1 MALNTKEL
9 TAVGSNGKH
18 RFTLNVNET
27 EISTATNKSKVNF
40 TFKLSPEKTSWNWS
54 NWGSQISYKITI
66 GTQTFT
72 GTIPSYDGTSTVTL
86 KSGNFEIKHN
96 DDGSKTISISFSI
109 TDTTG
114 KNYTPGS
121 VSKSGTMKLTDIQ
134 RESDVSCSSPYIGD
148 TAIITVDKKS
158 ENFTSTIWC
167 NIGSLLNIPIATK
180 SKEKVFSLNTSEI
193 ADDIYSDMP
202 NSKEIN
208 GIVVCETY
216 DGNTKIGTSI
226 NDFNLYA
233 KESVCKP
240 DVDATIIDTNEKT
253 IAITGDT
260 SKFIKYVSKPKVTIT
275 ANAKKSSTIKK
286 YYINLNDGQT
296 SDSQECIFNT
306 IGSNNITIGVT
317 DSRGYSNTKN
327 IDISEKMI
335 DYIKLHINNIELER
349 TEQAS
354 NEVILNVNGVWFN
367 GSFNEENNNVL
378 TAKFQ
383 YKKTSENEW
392 SEENIITPTIDN
404 NTFKF
409 IDVSLGNLFSYDD
422 EYQFKIIINDKV
434 MVVGSENKDIITVPK
449 GQEIIAIG
457 ENGIWVDGFV
467 KIFNNPIIESG
478 SNDNGEYVKFYDGT
492 MICRKTCT
500 GSADINK
507 SWGTMYDTGDG
518 TGELI
523 SLGDYPKPF
532 VGKRPQMLPL
542 FAGANSCFVASI
554 RHQSNSFVGHIIL
567 ASPRSKSVNY
577 TIDIIAIGRWK
588 Q

>member
-27 EISTATNKSKVNF
+27 EISTATNKSKGNF

-148 TAIITVDKKS
+148 TAIITVDKKN

-216 DGNTKIGTSI
+216 NGNTKIGTSI

-354 NEVILNVNGVWFN
+354 NEVILNANGVWFN
-367 GSFNEENNNVL
+367 GNFNEENNNVL
-378 TAKFQ
+378 TTKFQ

-478 SNDNGEYVKFYDGT
+478 SNDNGEYEKFYDGT
-492 MICRKTCT
+492 MICRGIVRLTSNEQKTSGGLTYYC
-500 GSADINK
+500 ADTYINFPFEFSNMDVQK
-507 SWGTMYDTGDG
+507 IQMTSEVRHENMNYICNTYAVPQSKTQAR
-518 TGELI
+518 I
-523 SLGDYPKPF
+523 SLQTTQK
-532 VGKRPQMLPL
+532 
-542 FAGANSCFVASI
+542 
-554 RHQSNSFVGHIIL
+554 
-567 ASPRSKSVNY
+567 NY
-577 TIDIIAIGRWK
+577 ERGIMWTAIGRWK

>member
-27 EISTATNKSKVNF
+27 EISTATNKSKGNF

-72 GTIPSYDGTSTVTL
+72 GTIPNYDGKSTVTL
-86 KSGNFEIKHN
+86 KSDNFEIKHN

-148 TAIITVDKKS
+148 TAIITVDKKN

-216 DGNTKIGTSI
+216 NGNTKIGTSV

-349 TEQAS
+349 TEQVS
-354 NEVILNVNGVWFN
+354 NEVILNANGVWFN
-367 GSFNEENNNVL
+367 GNFNEENNNVL

-492 MICRKTCT
+492 MICRGIVRLTSNEQKTSGGLTYYC
-500 GSADINK
+500 ADTYINFPFEFSNMDVQK
-507 SWGTMYDTGDG
+507 IQMTSEVRHENMNYICNTYAVPQSKTQAR
-518 TGELI
+518 I
-523 SLGDYPKPF
+523 SLQTTQK
-532 VGKRPQMLPL
+532 
-542 FAGANSCFVASI
+542 
-554 RHQSNSFVGHIIL
+554 
-567 ASPRSKSVNY
+567 NY
-577 TIDIIAIGRWK
+577 ERGIMWTAIGKWK
-588 Q
+588 

>member
-27 EISTATNKSKVNF
+27 EISTATNKSKGNF

-96 DDGSKTISISFSI
+96 DDGSKTINISFSI

-148 TAIITVDKKS
+148 TAIITVDKKN

-216 DGNTKIGTSI
+216 NGNTKIGTSI

-349 TEQAS
+349 TEQVS
-354 NEVILNVNGVWFN
+354 NEVILNANGVWFN
-367 GSFNEENNNVL
+367 GNFNEENNNVL

-478 SNDNGEYVKFYDGT
+478 SNDNGEYVKLYDGT
-492 MICRKTCT
+492 MMCRGIVRLTSNEQKTSGGLTYYCADTYVNFPFEFSNMDVQKIQMTSEVRHENMNYICNTYAVPQSKTQ
-500 GSADINK
+500 AR
-507 SWGTMYDTGDG
+507 
-518 TGELI
+518 I
-523 SLGDYPKPF
+523 SLQTTQK
-532 VGKRPQMLPL
+532 
-542 FAGANSCFVASI
+542 
-554 RHQSNSFVGHIIL
+554 
-567 ASPRSKSVNY
+567 NY
-577 TIDIIAIGRWK
+577 ERGIMWTAIGKWK
-588 Q
+588 

>member
-27 EISTATNKSKVNF
+27 EISTATNKSKGNF

-148 TAIITVDKKS
+148 TAIITVDKKN

-216 DGNTKIGTSI
+216 NGNTKIGTSI

-349 TEQAS
+349 TEQVS
-354 NEVILNVNGVWFN
+354 NEVILNANGVWFN
-367 GSFNEENNNVL
+367 GNFNEENNNVL

-492 MICRKTCT
+492 MICRGIVRLTSNEQKTSGGLTYYC
-500 GSADINK
+500 ADTYINFPFEFSNMDVQK
-507 SWGTMYDTGDG
+507 IQMTSEVRHENMNYICNTYAVPQSKTQAR
-518 TGELI
+518 I
-523 SLGDYPKPF
+523 SLQTTQK
-532 VGKRPQMLPL
+532 
-542 FAGANSCFVASI
+542 
-554 RHQSNSFVGHIIL
+554 
-567 ASPRSKSVNY
+567 NY
-577 TIDIIAIGRWK
+577 ERGIMWTAIGRWK

>member
-27 EISTATNKSKVNF
+27 EISTATNKSKGNF

-148 TAIITVDKKS
+148 TAIITVDKKN

-216 DGNTKIGTSI
+216 NGNTKIGTSI

-349 TEQAS
+349 TEQVS
-354 NEVILNVNGVWFN
+354 NEVILNANGVWFN
-367 GSFNEENNNVL
+367 GNFNEENNNVL

-392 SEENIITPTIDN
+392 SEENVITPTIDN

-467 KIFNNPIIESG
+467 KIFNNPIAESG

-492 MICRKTCT
+492 MICRGIVRLTSNEQKTSGGLTYYC
-500 GSADINK
+500 ADTYINFPFEFSNMDVQK
-507 SWGTMYDTGDG
+507 IQMTSEVRHENMNYICNTYAVPQSKTQAR
-518 TGELI
+518 I
-523 SLGDYPKPF
+523 SLQTTQK
-532 VGKRPQMLPL
+532 
-542 FAGANSCFVASI
+542 
-554 RHQSNSFVGHIIL
+554 
-567 ASPRSKSVNY
+567 NY
-577 TIDIIAIGRWK
+577 ERGIMWTAIGRWK

>member
-27 EISTATNKSKVNF
+27 EISTATNKSKGNF

-96 DDGSKTISISFSI
+96 DDGSKTINISFSI

-148 TAIITVDKKS
+148 TAIITVDKKN

-216 DGNTKIGTSI
+216 NGNTKIGTSI

-349 TEQAS
+349 TEQVS
-354 NEVILNVNGVWFN
+354 NEVILNANGVWFN
-367 GSFNEENNNVL
+367 GNFNEENNNVL

-492 MICRKTCT
+492 MICRGIVRLTSDEQKTSGGLTYYC
-500 GSADINK
+500 ADTYINFPFEFSNMDVQK
-507 SWGTMYDTGDG
+507 IQMTSEVRHENMNYICNTYAVPQSKTQAR
-518 TGELI
+518 I
-523 SLGDYPKPF
+523 SLQTTQK
-532 VGKRPQMLPL
+532 
-542 FAGANSCFVASI
+542 
-554 RHQSNSFVGHIIL
+554 
-567 ASPRSKSVNY
+567 NY
-577 TIDIIAIGRWK
+577 ERGIMWTAIGRWK

>member
-9 TAVGSNGKH
+9 TAVGNNGKH

-27 EISTATNKSKVNF
+27 EISTATNKSKGNF

-148 TAIITVDKKS
+148 TAIITVDKKN

-216 DGNTKIGTSI
+216 NGNTKIGTSI

-349 TEQAS
+349 TEQVS
-354 NEVILNVNGVWFN
+354 NEVILNANGVWFN
-367 GSFNEENNNVL
+367 GNFNEENNNVL

-467 KIFNNPIIESG
+467 KIFNNPIIESE

-492 MICRKTCT
+492 MICRGIVRLTSNEQKTSGGLTYYC
-500 GSADINK
+500 ADTYINFPFEFSNMDVQK
-507 SWGTMYDTGDG
+507 IQMTSEVRHENMNYICNTYAVPQSKTQAR
-518 TGELI
+518 I
-523 SLGDYPKPF
+523 SLQTTQK
-532 VGKRPQMLPL
+532 
-542 FAGANSCFVASI
+542 
-554 RHQSNSFVGHIIL
+554 
-567 ASPRSKSVNY
+567 NY
-577 TIDIIAIGRWK
+577 ERGIMWTAIGRWK

>member
-27 EISTATNKSKVNF
+27 EISTATNKSKGNF

-96 DDGSKTISISFSI
+96 EDGSKTISISFSI

-121 VSKSGTMKLTDIQ
+121 VSKSETMKLTDIQ

-148 TAIITVDKKS
+148 TAIITVDKKN

-216 DGNTKIGTSI
+216 NGNTKIGTSI

-349 TEQAS
+349 TEQVS
-354 NEVILNVNGVWFN
+354 NEVILNANGVWFN
-367 GSFNEENNNVL
+367 GNFNEENNNVL

-492 MICRKTCT
+492 MMCRGIVRLTSNEQKTSGGLTYYCADTYVNFPFEFSNMDVQKIQMTSEVRHENMNYICNTYAVPQSKTQ
-500 GSADINK
+500 AR
-507 SWGTMYDTGDG
+507 
-518 TGELI
+518 I
-523 SLGDYPKPF
+523 SLQTTQK
-532 VGKRPQMLPL
+532 
-542 FAGANSCFVASI
+542 
-554 RHQSNSFVGHIIL
+554 
-567 ASPRSKSVNY
+567 NY
-577 TIDIIAIGRWK
+577 ERGIMWTAIGKWK
-588 Q
+588 

>member
-27 EISTATNKSKVNF
+27 EISTATNKSKGNF
-40 TFKLSPEKTSWNWS
+40 TFKMSPEKTSWNWS

-208 GIVVCETY
+208 GVVVCETY
-216 DGNTKIGTSI
+216 NGNTKIGTSI

-327 IDISEKMI
+327 IDISENMV
-335 DYIKLHINNIELER
+335 DYIELHINNIELER
-349 TEQAS
+349 TEQVS
-354 NEVILNVNGVWFN
+354 NEVILNANGVWFN
-367 GSFNEENNNVL
+367 GNFNEENNNVL

-392 SEENIITPTIDN
+392 SEENVITPTIDN

-467 KIFNNPIIESG
+467 KIFNNPIAESG

-492 MICRKTCT
+492 MICRGIVRLTSNEQKTSGGLTYYC
-500 GSADINK
+500 ADTYINFPFEFSNMDVQK
-507 SWGTMYDTGDG
+507 IQMTSEVRHENMNYICNTYAVPQSKTQAR
-518 TGELI
+518 I
-523 SLGDYPKPF
+523 SLQTTQK
-532 VGKRPQMLPL
+532 
-542 FAGANSCFVASI
+542 
-554 RHQSNSFVGHIIL
+554 
-567 ASPRSKSVNY
+567 NY
-577 TIDIIAIGRWK
+577 ERGIMWTAIGKWK
-588 Q
+588 

>member
-27 EISTATNKSKVNF
+27 EISTATNKSKGNF

-96 DDGSKTISISFSI
+96 DDGSKTINISFSI

-134 RESDVSCSSPYIGD
+134 RESNVSCSSPYIGD
-148 TAIITVDKKS
+148 TAIITVDKKN

-216 DGNTKIGTSI
+216 NGNTKIGTSI

-349 TEQAS
+349 TEQVS

-367 GSFNEENNNVL
+367 GNFNEENNNVL

-392 SEENIITPTIDN
+392 SKENIITPTIDN

-478 SNDNGEYVKFYDGT
+478 SNDNDEYVKFYDGT
-492 MICRKTCT
+492 MICRGIVRLTSNEQKTSGGLTYYC
-500 GSADINK
+500 ADTYINFPFEFSNMDVQK
-507 SWGTMYDTGDG
+507 IQMTSEVRHENMNYICNTYAVPQSKTQAR
-518 TGELI
+518 I
-523 SLGDYPKPF
+523 SLQTTQK
-532 VGKRPQMLPL
+532 
-542 FAGANSCFVASI
+542 
-554 RHQSNSFVGHIIL
+554 
-567 ASPRSKSVNY
+567 NY
-577 TIDIIAIGRWK
+577 ERGIMWTAIGRWK

>member
-27 EISTATNKSKVNF
+27 EISTATNKSKGNF

-96 DDGSKTISISFSI
+96 DDGSKTINISFSI

-148 TAIITVDKKS
+148 TAIITVDKKN

-216 DGNTKIGTSI
+216 NGNTKIGTSI

-349 TEQAS
+349 TEQVS
-354 NEVILNVNGVWFN
+354 NEVILNANGVWFN
-367 GSFNEENNNVL
+367 GNFNEENNNVL

-478 SNDNGEYVKFYDGT
+478 SNDNGEYVKLYDGT
-492 MICRKTCT
+492 MMCRGIVRLTSNEQKTSGGLTYYCADTYVNFPFEFSNMDVQKIQMTSEVRHENMNYICNTYAVPQSKTQ
-500 GSADINK
+500 AR
-507 SWGTMYDTGDG
+507 
-518 TGELI
+518 I
-523 SLGDYPKPF
+523 SLQTTQK
-532 VGKRPQMLPL
+532 
-542 FAGANSCFVASI
+542 
-554 RHQSNSFVGHIIL
+554 
-567 ASPRSKSVNY
+567 NY
-577 TIDIIAIGRWK
+577 ERGIMWTAIGKWK

>member
-27 EISTATNKSKVNF
+27 EISTATNKSKGNF
-40 TFKLSPEKTSWNWS
+40 TFKMSPEKTSWNWS

-208 GIVVCETY
+208 GVVVCETY
-216 DGNTKIGTSI
+216 NGNTKIGTSI

-349 TEQAS
+349 TEQVS

-367 GSFNEENNNVL
+367 GNFNEENNNVL

-492 MICRKTCT
+492 MICRGIVRLTSNEQKTSGGLTYYC
-500 GSADINK
+500 ADTYINFPFEFSNTDVQK
-507 SWGTMYDTGDG
+507 IQMTSEVRHENMNYICNTYAVPQSKTQAR
-518 TGELI
+518 I
-523 SLGDYPKPF
+523 SL
-532 VGKRPQMLPL
+532 QTTQ
-542 FAGANSCFVASI
+542 N
-554 RHQSNSFVGHIIL
+554 
-567 ASPRSKSVNY
+567 NY
-577 TIDIIAIGRWK
+577 ERGIMWTAIGRWK
-588 Q
+588 E

>member
-27 EISTATNKSKVNF
+27 EISTATNKSKGNF

-96 DDGSKTISISFSI
+96 DDGSKTINISFSI

-134 RESDVSCSSPYIGD
+134 RESNVSCSSPYIGD
-148 TAIITVDKKS
+148 TAIITVDKKN

-216 DGNTKIGTSI
+216 NGNTKIGTSI

-349 TEQAS
+349 TEQVS
-354 NEVILNVNGVWFN
+354 NEVILNANGVWFN
-367 GSFNEENNNVL
+367 GNFNEENNNVL

-492 MICRKTCT
+492 MICRGIVRLTSNEQKTSGGLTYYC
-500 GSADINK
+500 ADTYINFPFEFSNMDVQK
-507 SWGTMYDTGDG
+507 IQMTSEVRHENMNYICNTYAVPQSKTQAR
-518 TGELI
+518 I
-523 SLGDYPKPF
+523 SLQTTQK
-532 VGKRPQMLPL
+532 
-542 FAGANSCFVASI
+542 
-554 RHQSNSFVGHIIL
+554 
-567 ASPRSKSVNY
+567 NY
-577 TIDIIAIGRWK
+577 ERGIMWTAIGRWK

>member
-27 EISTATNKSKVNF
+27 EISTATNKSKGNF

-96 DDGSKTISISFSI
+96 DDGSKTINISFSI

-148 TAIITVDKKS
+148 TAIITVDKKN

-216 DGNTKIGTSI
+216 NGNTKIGTSI

-349 TEQAS
+349 TEQVS
-354 NEVILNVNGVWFN
+354 NEVILNANGVWFN
-367 GSFNEENNNVL
+367 GNFNEENNNVL

-449 GQEIIAIG
+449 GQEIIAIC

-492 MICRKTCT
+492 MICRGIVRLTSNEQKTSGGLTYYC
-500 GSADINK
+500 ADTYINFPFEFSNMDVQK
-507 SWGTMYDTGDG
+507 IQMTSEVRHENMNYICNTYAVPQSKTQAR
-518 TGELI
+518 I
-523 SLGDYPKPF
+523 SLQTTQK
-532 VGKRPQMLPL
+532 
-542 FAGANSCFVASI
+542 
-554 RHQSNSFVGHIIL
+554 
-567 ASPRSKSVNY
+567 NY
-577 TIDIIAIGRWK
+577 ERGIMWTAIGKWK
-588 Q
+588 

>member
-27 EISTATNKSKVNF
+27 EISTATNKSKGNF

-96 DDGSKTISISFSI
+96 DDGSKTINISFSI

-148 TAIITVDKKS
+148 TAIITVDKKN

-180 SKEKVFSLNTSEI
+180 SKEKVFSLNTSKI

-216 DGNTKIGTSI
+216 NGNTKIGTSI

-492 MICRKTCT
+492 MICRGIARLTSNEQKTSGGLTYYC
-500 GSADINK
+500 ADTYINFPFEFSNMDVQK
-507 SWGTMYDTGDG
+507 IQMTSEVRHENMNYICNTYAVPQSKTQAR
-518 TGELI
+518 I
-523 SLGDYPKPF
+523 SLQTTQK
-532 VGKRPQMLPL
+532 
-542 FAGANSCFVASI
+542 
-554 RHQSNSFVGHIIL
+554 
-567 ASPRSKSVNY
+567 NY
-577 TIDIIAIGRWK
+577 ERGIMWTAIGKWK
-588 Q
+588 